1 LVCIFRINK
10 KKIVYA
16 LVEERGGEEAQ
27 KKVCQKDFDT
37 LYVDLDQK
45 GKHRRYATRKA

>member
-1 LVCIFRINK
+1 MKVVLV
-10 KKIVYA
+10 
-16 LVEERGGEEAQ
+16 LVEERGVEEGT

-45 GKHRRYATRKA
+45 GKHN